1 MFTRCA
7 ECSHV
12 PKHVQW
18 AAACK
23 SVMWKVT
30 NLWPQ
35 ITWRWAANNGYKHC
49 SALPSAFWKAPSPT
63 RQPGQEGAYKST
75 RVGKHGVCFPSAEQ
89 GARPAKCHST
99 RLAAATLCNEA
110 MFTSLVLA
118 QFCCTQR
125 EPARGAGVSG
135 TGCRLGAVMWINFSC
150 ARGRG
155 MDATIKVASLVPA
168 LGQPSLCGACSQ
180 LLCKAGFLPF
190 TPKRFAVL
198 LDFKETTKIK

>member
-63 RQPGQEGAYKST
+63 RHPGQEGTYKST

-99 RLAAATLCNEA
+99 GLAAATLCNEA
-110 MFTSLVLA
+110 MFTSLVWPSSA
-118 QFCCTQR
+118 APSASQH
-125 EPARGAGVSG
+125 AVRGSQGQAADWVQWCES
-135 TGCRLGAVMWINFSC
+135 TFPVLGEGGWMLRSKLQAWC
-150 ARGRG
+150 
-155 MDATIKVASLVPA
+155 LH
-168 LGQPSLCGACSQ
+168 
-180 LLCKAGFLPF
+180 
-190 TPKRFAVL
+190 
-198 LDFKETTKIK
+198 